1 MFRRARLRQR
11 RVLELA
17 AISTL
22 LAVIL
27 MTSMQTLIQI
37 PYYASAQLT
46 PTSLQESG
54 ITPIT
59 PTTVSSPLGGQPIV
73 PASSDTIDDMTEN
86 MTDPL
91 QNTSL
96 SNITQQAT
104 IDSALAGHLPV
115 PVSTAGCVSLCAAIS
130 DETIGNGGV
139 VGGNGV
145 IVSNGGNVGGD
156 GGGSGGDGDGSNGGG
171 GGAEAMAMVVMAVAV
186 GAEAMAM
193 VVMAVAVGAEAMAMV
208 VMAVAVAAEAMA
220 MVVMAVAVGAE
231 AMAMVVMAVAV
242 GAEAM
247 AMVVM
252 AVAVAAEAMAMVVM
266 AVAVGAEAMA
276 MVVMAV
282 AVGAEAMAMVVMAA
296 SG

>member
-156 GGGSGGDGDGSNGGG
+156 GDGSNGGGDGDGSNGGGDGDGSNGGGDGDGSNGDGGGSGGDGDGSNGDGGGSGGDGDGSNGDGGGSGGDGDGSNGGGDGDGSNGGGDGDGSNGGGDGDGSNGGGGGSGGDGDGSNGGG
-171 GGAEAMAMVVMAVAV
+171 GGERRRWRW
-186 GAEAMAM
+186 
-193 VVMAVAVGAEAMAMV
+193 
-208 VMAVAVAAEAMA
+208 
-220 MVVMAVAVGAE
+220 
-231 AMAMVVMAVAV
+231 
-242 GAEAM
+242 
-247 AMVVM
+247 
-252 AVAVAAEAMAMVVM
+252 
-266 AVAVGAEAMA
+266 
-276 MVVMAV
+276 
-282 AVGAEAMAMVVMAA
+282 
-296 SG
+296 